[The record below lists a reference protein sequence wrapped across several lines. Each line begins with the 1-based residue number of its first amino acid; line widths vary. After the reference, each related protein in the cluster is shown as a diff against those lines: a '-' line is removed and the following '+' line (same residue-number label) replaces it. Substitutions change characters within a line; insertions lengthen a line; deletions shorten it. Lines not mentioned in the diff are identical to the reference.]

1 MNSELQVLKPETA
14 QELKQTIAA
23 MEQPKS
29 VEDVKMMLE
38 RGEKDRI
45 KQNYRNCITAL
56 QLDPLLRGAICYNIL
71 TERTDIVKKVWWER
85 DGLPMLPTAISTI
98 LF

>member
-1 MNSELQVLKPETA
+1 MNSGLQALEPETA

-29 VEDVKMMLE
+29 VEDVNDVG

-56 QLDPLLRGAICYNIL
+56 QLDPLLRGAIC
-71 TERTDIVKKVWWER
+71 
-85 DGLPMLPTAISTI
+85 
-98 LF
+98 